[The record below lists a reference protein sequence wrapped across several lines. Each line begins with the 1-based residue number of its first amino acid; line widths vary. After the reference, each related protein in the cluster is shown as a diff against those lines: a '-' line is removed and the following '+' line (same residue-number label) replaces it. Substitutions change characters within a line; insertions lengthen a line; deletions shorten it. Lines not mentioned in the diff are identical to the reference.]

1 MPAITDKDRR
11 KATDIPDAVERL
23 LSQMTLEEKVGQM
36 TMVENN
42 SITPDSVAEYGVG
55 SVLSGGGGNPK
66 PNSPQVWREMVCG
79 FQQAALQTRLAIPL
93 IYGVDAVHGH
103 NNVRGAVIFPHNVG
117 LGAARDPELIERVG
131 RITARELLATS
142 VHWTFAPS
150 VSVPHDL
157 RWGRSYEGYGENTQL
172 VSDLGAAL
180 TRGLQEGDSGVLA
193 CAKHYVADGA
203 TAWRE
208 RRADESHHQ
217 QGSTAPPQESAEA
230 APVDLSLGQWQ
241 IDQGDACIDEATLRA
256 IHLPPYQA
264 AIAAGALSVMA
275 SYSTWNG
282 IKMHAHRYLLTD
294 VLKGELG
301 FAGLVVTDWMAI
313 NQLASDYY
321 TCVTESINAG
331 IDMVMVPY
339 DFRGFVSTLLG
350 AAKSGDVPAER
361 IDDAARRIL
370 RVKHA
375 FGLFDRP
382 ISDQSLLESMGSV
395 EHREVAREA
404 VRKSLVL
411 LKNERESLP
420 LPKDL
425 PGLIIAG
432 DGADDIGLQCGGWSI
447 SWQGEAGATT
457 DGGTLLDGIRA
468 VACPSASIEYAPAG
482 EFDSETRAE
491 FGLVVLHEAPYAEG
505 FGDRADLSL
514 SADEVALL
522 RRVRDRCEKLI
533 VVLLAGRPRII
544 SEQLPMID
552 ALVMAWLPGT
562 EASAVAD
569 VLFGDY
575 PFDGKLP
582 YSWPRSMHQIPLAKL
597 RASAEDPQFPYGFGL
612 RTRIDPSALGS
623 L

>member
-1 MPAITDKDRR
+1 MPATSDKDRR
-11 KATDIPDAVERL
+11 KSTDISDAVEQL

-42 SITPDSVAEYGVG
+42 SIRPDQVAEYCIG
-55 SVLSGGGGNPK
+55 SVLSGGGGNPE
-66 PNSPQVWREMVCG
+66 PNSPQVWREMVNA
-79 FQQAALQTRLAIPL
+79 FQRAALRTRLGIPL

-103 NNVRGAVIFPHNVG
+103 NNVKGAVIFPHNVG
-117 LGAARDPELIERVG
+117 LGAARDPELVERIG
-131 RITARELLATS
+131 RVTAKELLATS

-172 VSDLGAAL
+172 VSELGAAL
-180 TRGLQEGDSGVLA
+180 VRGLQGGDSGVLT

-208 RRADESHHQ
+208 QGVDESLAQ
-217 QGSTAPPQESAEA
+217 QGSTAPPQESTEPP
-230 APVDLSLGQWQ
+230 PVELSLGQWQ
-241 IDQGDACIDEATLRA
+241 IDQGDACIDEAALRA
-256 IHLPPYQA
+256 IHLPPYKA
-264 AIAAGALSVMA
+264 AIEAGALSVMA

-294 VLKGELG
+294 VLKEELG
-301 FAGLVVTDWMAI
+301 FAGLIVTDWMAI
-313 NQLASDYY
+313 NQIDSDYY
-321 TCVTESINAG
+321 ACVTKSVNAG

-339 DFRGFVSTLLG
+339 DFRRFVSTLLR
-350 AAKSGDVPAER
+350 AAKSGDVPPTR
-361 IDDAARRIL
+361 IDNAVRRIL
-370 RVKHA
+370 WVKHA
-375 FGLFDRP
+375 FGLFERP
-382 ISDQSLLESMGSV
+382 ISDKSLLESMGSG
-395 EHREVAREA
+395 EHRQVAREA

-411 LKNERESLP
+411 LKNEHDLLP

-425 PGLIIAG
+425 PSLIVAG
-432 DGADDIGLQCGGWSI
+432 EGADDIGLQCGGWSI

-457 DGGTLLDGIRA
+457 TGSTILDGIRA

-482 EFDSETRAE
+482 EFVSETRAE
-491 FGLVVLHEAPYAEG
+491 YGLAVLHEAPYAEG

-514 SADEVALL
+514 SVEEVALL
-522 RRVRDRCEKLI
+522 QRARDRCEKLI
-533 VVLLAGRPRII
+533 VVLLAGRSRII

-569 VLFGDY
+569 VLFGEY

-582 YSWPRSMHQIPLAKL
+582 YSWPRSMKQIPLAAL
-597 RASAEDPQFPYGFGL
+597 RTSEEDPLFQYGYGL
-612 RTRIDPSALGS
+612 KT
-623 L
+623 